1 MILNQ
6 QLTNLDLL
14 RMKTAPV
21 AFFFHTILDA
31 FENITDKIAVVH
43 AKKVRKF
50 RSLSPA
56 GLE

>member
-1 MILNQ
+1 
-6 QLTNLDLL
+6 
-14 RMKTAPV
+14 MKTAPV

-31 FENITDKIAVVH
+31 FENITDKITVVH